1 MGKRT
6 PRRYRLRHAGLDAQ
20 IEELVKNAQA
30 EYGEELPRDFVQELI
45 VTAIRLIKDGTPRG
59 DVKLLNSAFKEMRH
73 AFRVF
78 QPFEHVR
85 KVSVFGSAR
94 TPEDHP
100 EWNMAYEFA
109 ERIREAGWMVITGA
123 GDGIMGAAQGGA
135 GRDQSFGV
143 NIRLPF
149 EQSANETIAGD
160 KKLVN
165 FRYFFTRKVIFIKE
179 SHAVVLFPGGFGTHD
194 EGFETLTLVQT
205 GKAQLLPIVYLEP
218 KGGTYWKDL
227 DEYVREHLL
236 ARGMISPDDIHLY
249 KVTDDADEAVREI
262 LNFYSNYH
270 SSRFVDG
277 RLSVRVRQTP
287 NDEQLDALNTN
298 FADILT
304 EGTIETGAALPGEDG
319 ECPEFGRVLLQ
330 YNRRSTGRL
339 RQLVNELN
347 TYVSEEASS
356 PEQAAPLEI
365 PEGELSP
372 EAEDAEASDEG

>member
-6 PRRYRLRHAGLDAQ
+6 ARRYRLRNAELDAQ

-30 EYGEELPRDFVQELI
+30 EYGEELPRDFVTELI
-45 VTAIRLIKDGTPRG
+45 VTAIRLIKDHTPRG

-78 QPFEHVR
+78 EPFEHVR

-100 EWNMAYEFA
+100 EWKMAYEFA
-109 ERIREAGWMVITGA
+109 ERIRDAGWMVITGA

-135 GRDQSFGV
+135 GREQSFGV

-149 EQSANETIAGD
+149 EQSANKTIKGD

-205 GKAQLLPIVYLEP
+205 GKAQLLPIIYLEP
-218 KGGTYWKDL
+218 KGGSYWKDM

-236 ARGMISPDDIHLY
+236 ARGMISEDDIHLY
-249 KVTDDADEAVREI
+249 KVTDDADEAVHEI

-270 SSRFVDG
+270 SSRFVNG
-277 RLSVRVRQTP
+277 RLCVRVRQKP
-287 NDEQLDALNTN
+287 NAEQLDALNTN

-304 EGTIETGAALPGEDG
+304 GGTIETGAALPEEQG
-319 ECPEFGRVLLQ
+319 ECPEFDRVLLH
-330 YNRRSTGRL
+330 YNRHATGRL
-339 RQLVNELN
+339 RLLVNELN
-347 TYVSEEASS
+347 TYVTEKASS

-365 PEGELSP
+365 PQSAMSP
-372 EAEDAEASDEG
+372 EAEDAEAADEG